1 MSGDKIPP
9 IDPKTGQFVR
19 PSDGNKEKGN
29 NMRNLGIKYIYR
41 RGDGEY
47 ISCYGQIR
55 WDSNFSIVCE
65 DEEYDG
71 IAADID
77 AEVHNTFFR
86 VCRYLEKNYRKDIL
100 EIETC

>member
-1 MSGDKIPP
+1 MSGDKIP
-9 IDPKTGQFVR
+9 DLDSNGKFVT
-19 PSDGNKEKGN
+19 PSSVNKEKGN
-29 NMRNLGIKYIYR
+29 SNVSNKITYIYR

>member
-1 MSGDKIPP
+1 MSGDKIP
-9 IDPKTGQFVR
+9 DLDSSGKFVN
-19 PSDGNKEKGN
+19 PSSGNKEKGN
-29 NMRNLGIKYIYR
+29 SMSNKLTYIYR

-47 ISCYGQIR
+47 ITCYGQIR

>member
-9 IDPKTGQFVR
+9 IDPETGQFVR
-19 PSDGNKEKGN
+19 PLSGNKEKK
-29 NMRNLGIKYIYR
+29 MSSKITYIYR

>member
-9 IDPKTGQFVR
+9 IDPVTGKFIT
-19 PSDGNKEKGN
+19 PSSGNKEKES
-29 NMRNLGIKYIYR
+29 NMSNKITYIYR

>member
-1 MSGDKIPP
+1 MYASLPAI
-9 IDPKTGQFVR
+9 QLFVFVIVFSCVSVLVSTCIYFSEC
-19 PSDGNKEKGN
+19 PS
-29 NMRNLGIKYIYR
+29 
-41 RGDGEY
+41 
-47 ISCYGQIR
+47 
-55 WDSNFSIVCE
+55 VCE

-77 AEVHNTFFR
+77 AEVHNTFFK

>member
-9 IDPKTGQFVR
+9 INPVTGKFIT
-19 PSDGNKEKGN
+19 PSSGNKEN
-29 NMRNLGIKYIYR
+29 NMSSKITYIYR

-77 AEVHNTFFR
+77 AEVHNTFFK

>member
-1 MSGDKIPP
+1 MASGDKIPP

-19 PSDGNKEKGN
+19 PSDGNKVASVGN
-29 NMRNLGIKYIYR
+29 SKLTYIYR

-47 ISCYGQIR
+47 ITCYGQIR

-100 EIETC
+100 EIEAC

>member
-9 IDPKTGQFVR
+9 IDPVTGKFIT
-19 PSDGNKEKGN
+19 PSSGNKES
-29 NMRNLGIKYIYR
+29 NMSNKITYIYR

>member
-9 IDPKTGQFVR
+9 IDPVTGKFIN
-19 PSDGNKEKGN
+19 PSSGNKEN
-29 NMRNLGIKYIYR
+29 NMSSKITYIYR